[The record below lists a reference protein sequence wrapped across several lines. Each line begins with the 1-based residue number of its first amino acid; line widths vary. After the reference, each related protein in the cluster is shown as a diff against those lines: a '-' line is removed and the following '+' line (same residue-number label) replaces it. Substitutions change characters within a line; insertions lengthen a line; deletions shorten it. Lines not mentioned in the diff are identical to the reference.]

1 MLFSPAL
8 VSTPLAARAG
18 LLMALVLAV
27 AVEALARHHQD
38 PFDRIM
44 GAQALPEPMRLM
56 SIDLLVASSSDTAI
70 KI

>member
-1 MLFSPAL
+1 MASLGQS
-8 VSTPLAARAG
+8 ARVWPVEAEH
-18 LLMALVLAV
+18 AV